1 MINKNTV
8 YSFFYGAITIS
19 MALPFLA
26 YSTNRFNP
34 AFLADS
40 PDSVADLS
48 YFEAGNSIKPGD
60 YPLDII
66 INHEYLR
73 TESIHFISQDNNVI
87 PCLNKSFI
95 NH

>member
-8 YSFFYGAITIS
+8 YFFFSGAITIS

-26 YSTNRFNP
+26 HGANRFNP

-66 INHEYLR
+66 FNHEYLR
-73 TESIHFISQDNNVI
+73 TENIRFISQDKNVI
-87 PCLNKSFI
+87 
-95 NH
+95 